1 LRRAAATA
9 RHALLEK
16 AATQLDRHASML
28 AIRDGVVITK
38 NEHDGGRKLPLG
50 TLVGGMSLALT
61 LDDDA
66 PRKTPAD
73 HIGGKPAPGATR
85 TAR

>member
-1 LRRAAATA
+1 
-9 RHALLEK
+9 
-16 AATQLDRHASML
+16 
-28 AIRDGVVITK
+28 VIAE
-38 NEHDGGRKLPLG
+38 NEHDGGRRLPLG

-73 HIGGKPAPGATR
+73 HIRGKPAPGSTR
-85 TAR
+85 TAM